1 MRKAIDYLRTHPV
14 IAGAVAIGIVGGL
27 LLVLTA
33 PQPAP
38 RTSPPAVVPPSEP
51 TPGTVASPAPV
62 PGAQPAPA
70 GTPSPSAKPS
80 PRAPGAVE
88 AGRPDPFSP
97 LVRGGPGGGPP
108 PAPVPPPA
116 PLPPPLFPG
125 QPGQPGQPGLS
136 PTPAPP
142 PKEASTA
149 QLVGIL
155 SDSSSVAIIRLGNQ
169 TYIVSP
175 GDVLLDKI
183 RVTTIDFAK
192 GLVILEE
199 DGEQFELKMGGV
211 NGAHVAVAPR
221 LGYV

>member
-14 IAGAVAIGIVGGL
+14 IAVAIVVGIVGAL
-27 LLVLTA
+27 YLVLTTPRASA
-33 PQPAP
+33 PRAVAPVAPVAAPPPATVAPPAGPPAP
-38 RTSPPAVVPPSEP
+38 AAPPS
-51 TPGTVASPAPV
+51 PGAPAPV
-62 PGAQPAPA
+62 AA
-70 GTPSPSAKPS
+70 PS

-97 LVRGGPGGGPP
+97 IVQTGPGGA

-125 QPGQPGQPGLS
+125 QPGQPGQPAAPPS
-136 PTPAPP
+136 PEPP

-155 SDSSSVAIIRLGNQ
+155 GDTSSVAIIRLGNE

-175 GDVLLDKI
+175 GDLLRNKI
-183 RVTTIDFAK
+183 KVTAIDFNR
-192 GLVILEE
+192 GLVVLEE
-199 DGEQFELKMGGV
+199 EGERFELKMGGV
-211 NGAHVAVAPR
+211 NGAHVAVAQR
-221 LGYV
+221 LGNV

>member
-1 MRKAIDYLRTHPV
+1 MRKAIEYLRTHPV
-14 IAGAVAIGIVGGL
+14 IAGAIVIGVVGGL
-27 LLVLTA
+27 FLVLTA
-33 PQPAP
+33 PQPSAP
-38 RTSPPAVVPPSEP
+38 PPASAPAPEP
-51 TPGTVASPAPV
+51 TPGVMASPGPA
-62 PGAQPAPA
+62 PGAPPAPA
-70 GTPSPSAKPS
+70 GAPPPSAEPS
-80 PRAPGAVE
+80 PRAPAAVQ

-97 LVRGGPGGGPP
+97 LVRTGPGGGAL

-125 QPGQPGQPGLS
+125 QPGQPAQPGL
-136 PTPAPP
+136 PPAPAPP
-142 PKEASTA
+142 PKDASTA

-175 GDVLLDKI
+175 GDVLMDKI
-183 RVTTIDFAK
+183 KVTTIDFAR

-199 DGEQFELKMGGV
+199 DGERFELKMGGV

-221 LGYV
+221 LGHV